1 MHRSLDIEKTFIHD
15 SYSCRQNKGSLYGIK
30 RASKFIRSA
39 TDNYQKQAFILK
51 LDVQGYFTHIKHEV
65 IYQKVLKILDRDKT
79 YNGLSFELVDYLLQK
94 TIFNEVTQNC
104 TLKGSKK
111 DWQGLPKDKSLFG
124 NAKGVGL
131 PIGNLTSQMFG
142 NLYLN
147 DLDHFIK
154 HTLKIKYYGRYVD
167 DMLFVHKDKDYLK
180 SIISK
185 IELKIGQ
192 IGLKLHPK
200 KIYLQ
205 PYQYG
210 GFYF

>member
-1 MHRSLDIEKTFIHD
+1 MLIIP
-15 SYSCRQNKGSLYGIK
+15 
-30 RASKFIRSA
+30 
-39 TDNYQKQAFILK
+39 
-51 LDVQGYFTHIKHEV
+51 
-65 IYQKVLKILDRDKT
+65 IYAKVS

-167 DMLFVHKDKDYLK
+167 DMLFVHKDKK
-180 SIISK
+180 TKII
-185 IELKIGQ
+185 
-192 IGLKLHPK
+192 
-200 KIYLQ
+200 
-205 PYQYG
+205 
-210 GFYF
+210 